1 MGLKDVMKYLQ
12 QRDPDTPDTSQKITG
27 YQREASFYAGCTPD
41 TPDTSRFGDAQ
52 ESVQLGPVDEA
63 SNDPE
68 PPTAKPSPTTR
79 QSYQEWVQTWQPL
92 ADAYHA
98 HHFACPTC
106 ISAAKGYSLRCGAG
120 AAVWTAYDQAEPSQ
134 AKVLARAPIAIS
146 TSSSTSTS
154 KDSPEASA

>member
-27 YQREASFYAGCTPD
+27 YQRKASFYAGCTPD

-52 ESVQLGPVDEA
+52 ESVQLEPVGEA

-68 PPTAKPSPTTR
+68 PPTTESAPTT
-79 QSYQEWVQTWQPL
+79 QQGYQEWVRTWQPL

-98 HHFACPTC
+98 HHFGCAVCV
-106 ISAAKGYSLRCGAG
+106 AAGKGSGLRCGTG
-120 AAVWTAYDQAEPSQ
+120 AALWTAYNATEPALPATKQNKGSD
-134 AKVLARAPIAIS
+134 A
-146 TSSSTSTS
+146 
-154 KDSPEASA
+154 